1 MSKTDF
7 ASQEELL
14 TITAA
19 LLYSARFLLD
29 GPPAREALDH
39 FCADLTQR
47 VPNIVLAWTWFGDA
61 GTDEIR
67 PQVAAG
73 VAKD

>member
-1 MSKTDF
+1 VSKSDF

-47 VPNIVLAWTWFGDA
+47 VPNIVLAWT
-61 GTDEIR
+61 
-67 PQVAAG
+67 
-73 VAKD
+73 

>member
-1 MSKTDF
+1 MSKSDF
-7 ASQEELL
+7 ASQGELL

-19 LLYSARFLLD
+19 LLHSARFLLD

-39 FCADLTQR
+39 FCTDLTQR

-61 GTDEIR
+61 GTEIGR
-67 PQVAAG
+67 AHV
-73 VAKD
+73 